1 MKLTTIWGLSWVMV
15 IFQLGNLRRVLLI
28 NTLHKIGFV

>member
-15 IFQLGNLRRVLLI
+15 IFQLGSFEKVVII
-28 NTLHKIGFV
+28 NTLHKIGFA

>member
-1 MKLTTIWGLSWVMV
+1 MKLITIWGLSWVMV
-15 IFQLGNLRRVLLI
+15 IFQLGNFRKVVII